1 MTEKPQPTL
10 PTRDPDGEFHS
21 FQTWVCKAA
30 SWIGGTNPL
39 CADAK
44 GRICRNG
51 GDFMRAEKEGTF
63 PVRFWY
69 GEGSLTPAQQRKAKR
84 DHKAAMKLMY
94 PWRTYA

>member
-1 MTEKPQPTL
+1 MGLQGGELDWRNQSVV
-10 PTRDPDGEFHS
+10 RGRERPDMSE
-21 FQTWVCKAA
+21 
-30 SWIGGTNPL
+30 
-39 CADAK
+39 
-44 GRICRNG
+44 R
-51 GDFMRAEKEGTF
+51 RAEKEGTF